1 MSIKR
6 SFLYILAGTALLI
19 AGVAIGA
26 YHGPRVE
33 SFIPTDRFVADRMAE
48 CGLTVRIH
56 EYAVANDDAT
66 LERLVAG
73 DMVGCGIL
81 VSVYGDEIPLRNRDT
96 AERIRAAHGEPVAS
110 L

>member
-6 SFLYILAGTALLI
+6 SFLYVLAGTALLI

-26 YHGPRVE
+26 YHGPGVE
-33 SFIPTDRFVADRMAE
+33 AFIPTDRFVADRMAE
-48 CGLTVRIH
+48 CSLTVRIH
-56 EYAVANDDAT
+56 EHAVANDDAT

-81 VSVYGDEIPLRNRDT
+81 VSWYADKIPARDLDT
-96 AERIRAAHGEPVAS
+96 AERIRAASDEPVAS